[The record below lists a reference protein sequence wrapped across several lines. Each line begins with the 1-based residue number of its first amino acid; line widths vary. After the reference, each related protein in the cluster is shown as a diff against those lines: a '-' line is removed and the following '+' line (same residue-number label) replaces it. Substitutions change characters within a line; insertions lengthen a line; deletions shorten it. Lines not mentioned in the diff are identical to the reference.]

1 MKRNIN
7 MQTFYTED
15 GILLR
20 GILSRGKEENETVV
34 VHINGRGSG
43 QFNNMT
49 SRMRNFYIQNNVDF
63 FSYDQRFW
71 QYGEKVFKKEEDV
84 GKYSVEDAQKD
95 LKGALKCVKE
105 LGYQNIILEGHSLG
119 TEIATKY
126 LNNNFDDKISR
137 LILMSP
143 SDHIEAMKNLPKT
156 YKEITM
162 KELKE
167 AYDKALENVRQNKP
181 DEIVLDKGM
190 LGVYSAKQF
199 LECNSKNGGFNQ
211 FSYEDNNTFPNITV
225 PVTIILG
232 SKDPLL
238 SNISKAELYFNHAF
252 SNGKTFVL
260 DTSHTLEGN
269 DVFEVLQ
276 DTLPKKQ
283 KETLLLH
290 QKGKINKIFILLSV
304 LFFLSVLILVFNH

>member
-1 MKRNIN
+1 MFK
-7 MQTFYTED
+7 TE
-15 GILLR
+15 
-20 GILSRGKEENETVV
+20 K
-34 VHINGRGSG
+34 
-43 QFNNMT
+43 
-49 SRMRNFYIQNNVDF
+49 
-63 FSYDQRFW
+63 
-71 QYGEKVFKKEEDV
+71 DV

-95 LKGALKCVKE
+95 LKGALKFVKE

-156 YKEITM
+156 YNEITM

-238 SNISKAELYFNHAF
+238 SNISKAEQYFNHAF

-304 LFFLSVLILVFNH
+304 LFFLSVLILVFNR

>member
-63 FSYDQRFW
+63 FSYNQRFW

-95 LKGALKCVKE
+95 LRGALKFVKE

-137 LILMSP
+137 LILLSP

-290 QKGKINKIFILLSV
+290 QKGKISQIFILLSV
-304 LFFLSVLILVFNH
+304 LFFLGFLILIFNR

>member
-1 MKRNIN
+1 

-71 QYGEKVFKKEEDV
+71 QYGEKVFKNEKDV

-95 LKGALKCVKE
+95 LKGALKFVKE

-137 LILMSP
+137 LILLSP

-232 SKDPLL
+232 SKDSLL

>member
-1 MKRNIN
+1 MNIN
-7 MQTFYTED
+7 INIQTFYTED
-15 GILLR
+15 GTLLR
-20 GILSRGKEENETVV
+20 GILSKGKEENETVV
-34 VHINGRGSG
+34 VHINGRGAG

-49 SRMRNFYIQNNVDF
+49 TRMRNFYIQNNVDF

-71 QYGEKVFKKEEDV
+71 QYGEKVFKTEKDV

-95 LKGALKCVKE
+95 LKGALKFVKE

-137 LILMSP
+137 LILLSP

-211 FSYEDNNTFPNITV
+211 LSYEDNNTFPNITV

>member
-1 MKRNIN
+1 

-49 SRMRNFYIQNNVDF
+49 SRMRNFYIQNNIDF

-95 LKGALKCVKE
+95 LKGALKFVKE

-143 SDHIEAMKNLPKT
+143 SDHIEAMKNIPKT

-276 DTLPKKQ
+276 DTLSKKQ

>member
-1 MKRNIN
+1 MISFPTIK
-7 MQTFYTED
+7 D
-15 GILLR
+15 
-20 GILSRGKEENETVV
+20 
-34 VHINGRGSG
+34 
-43 QFNNMT
+43 
-49 SRMRNFYIQNNVDF
+49 
-63 FSYDQRFW
+63 FW
-71 QYGEKVFKKEEDV
+71 QYGEKVFKNEKDV

-95 LKGALKCVKE
+95 LKGALKFVKE

-156 YKEITM
+156 YNEITM
-162 KELKE
+162 KELTE

-181 DEIVLDKGM
+181 NEIVLDKGM

-238 SNISKAELYFNHAF
+238 SNISKAEQYFNHAF
-252 SNGKTFVL
+252 SNGKTFVF

-269 DVFEVLQ
+269 DVLEVLQ

>member
-95 LKGALKCVKE
+95 LKGALKFVKE

-137 LILMSP
+137 LILLSP

>member
-1 MKRNIN
+1 

-63 FSYDQRFW
+63 FSYNQRFW

-95 LKGALKCVKE
+95 LKGALKFVKE

-137 LILMSP
+137 LILLSP

-290 QKGKINKIFILLSV
+290 QKGKISQIFILLSV
-304 LFFLSVLILVFNH
+304 LFFLGFLILIFNR

>member
-1 MKRNIN
+1 MNIN
-7 MQTFYTED
+7 INIQTFYTED
-15 GILLR
+15 GTLLR
-20 GILSRGKEENETVV
+20 GILSKGKEENETVV

-49 SRMRNFYIQNNVDF
+49 TRMRNFYIQNNIDF

-71 QYGEKVFKKEEDV
+71 QYGEKVFKTEKDV

-95 LKGALKCVKE
+95 LKGALKFVKE

-162 KELKE
+162 KELTE

-238 SNISKAELYFNHAF
+238 SNISKAEQYFNHAF
-252 SNGKTFVL
+252 SNGKTFVF

-269 DVFEVLQ
+269 DVLEVLQ
-276 DTLPKKQ
+276 DTLPQKKG
-283 KETLLLH
+283 TLLL
-290 QKGKINKIFILLSV
+290 QKKGTINKIIVLLSV
-304 LFFLSVLILVFNH
+304 LFFLGIFVWIFNH

>member
-1 MKRNIN
+1 
-7 MQTFYTED
+7 MQTFYTKD

-95 LKGALKCVKE
+95 LKGALNFVKE

-137 LILMSP
+137 LILLSP

-269 DVFEVLQ
+269 DAFEVLQ

-283 KETLLLH
+283 KETLLL
-290 QKGKINKIFILLSV
+290 QKKGKISQIFILLSV
-304 LFFLSVLILVFNH
+304 LFFLGFLILIFNR